1 MANPFY
7 ESILARLVQV
17 SPLLA
22 RGILDEGLERYGY
35 TREAV
40 SASQMQQLIDE
51 YLPEVL
57 RDVDL
62 EGMAAGVV
70 VADDRVRFISST
82 LQPLLFGGAR
92 LDEAAQLRQLEQDGV
107 LLPQDADPYAQ
118 NMIRL
123 NLAGPYPST
132 VCVGQCSVPGP
143 DGAVLRLSFVRDE
156 TLADGLRAELSQAQH
171 ALAESVREAERLAR
185 DLLRQERATSQSLQ
199 EALEAK
205 EQALE
210 AQNQAL
216 LQSERLASLGAL
228 LGGIAHELNN
238 LLGPILGYSQLLQ
251 NRDLDA
257 QGADAAGRIEIAS
270 RSAAQVVRSLL
281 AFANPRAGDQSL
293 GDLNQA
299 VRDVHSLLAGVWS
312 NRGIHASLDLT
323 DPLEPTNAD
332 LGQLRSIV
340 LNLAS
345 NATNAVGDG
354 PGQLTLTT
362 RQLDDA
368 VQLEVTDTGG
378 GIPDELLDQIFEPFV
393 TTRKDTGGTGMG
405 LNIVRGIL
413 SAAGG
418 SVSAENIPGD
428 PGGARFTV
436 VVPCLQ
442 SGDHLSSVISEPGS
456 LSDLPSLV
464 GTSCLVVDDEP
475 ALLALVSEVLTEA
488 GLHVE
493 TAASGLE
500 ALELMGGRAFDLV
513 VSDVRMPGLDGLQL
527 LDLLLDR
534 TSSWA
539 QHFLFITGDLLDPEL
554 KQRIEQVGARVL
566 YKPFDIEQLLGAV
579 QEVLGQTIDDE

>member
-1 MANPFY
+1 MQLSEA
-7 ESILARLVQV
+7 EQLQQ
-17 SPLLA
+17 
-22 RGILDEGLERYGY
+22 LER
-35 TREAV
+35 
-40 SASQMQQLIDE
+40 
-51 YLPEVL
+51 
-57 RDVDL
+57 
-62 EGMAAGVV
+62 
-70 VADDRVRFISST
+70 
-82 LQPLLFGGAR
+82 
-92 LDEAAQLRQLEQDGV
+92 DGV
-107 LLPQDADPYAQ
+107 LLPADAAAYAQ
-118 NMIRL
+118 DMTRL
-123 NLAGPYPST
+123 NLTGPYTST
-132 VCVGQCSVPGP
+132 VCVGRCSVPGP
-143 DGAVLRLSFVRDE
+143 DGTVLRLSFVRDE

-171 ALAESVREAERLAR
+171 ALAESVREQERLAR
-185 DLLRQERATSQSLQ
+185 NLLRQERATSRSLQ
-199 EALEAK
+199 EALQAK
-205 EQALE
+205 EQAME

-251 NRDLDA
+251 TRSLDP
-257 QGADAAGRIEIAS
+257 QGADEAARIEIAS

-293 GDLNQA
+293 GDLNEA

-312 NRGIHASLDLT
+312 NRGIHASLNLT
-323 DPLEPTNAD
+323 EPLEPTNAD

-340 LNLAS
+340 LNLAT
-345 NATNAVGDG
+345 NATNAMGDG
-354 PGQLTLTT
+354 PGELILST
-362 RQLDDA
+362 RQCDGV

-378 GIPDELLDQIFEPFV
+378 GIPPELLDHIFEPFV

-418 SVSAENIPGD
+418 TVDAENIPGD

-436 VVPCLQ
+436 DVPCLQ
-442 SGDHLSSVISEPGS
+442 SGDHLSSVISDPAS
-456 LSDLPSLV
+456 LSDLPTLA
-464 GTSCLVVDDEP
+464 GTSCLVVDDAP

-488 GLHVE
+488 GLHVQ
-493 TAASGLE
+493 TASSGLD
-500 ALELMGGRAFDLV
+500 ALECMGERAFDLV

-554 KQRIEQVGARVL
+554 KQRIEEVGARVL

-579 QEVLGQTIDDE
+579 QEVLGQGIEDE